1 MDRTERYNR
10 IVQLTRKRSR
20 NEPIKT
26 LSIPLRIAWEFG
38 YEYIDGLELTQE
50 ADGSNRLYYSDS
62 QWYYYENND
71 TNEIPIQI
79 DPNIIEQSTPGRQ
92 LMYNTIEFN
101 VPEFMHWLYNR
112 IPEYAAMILSNAC
125 TDIIIDDT
133 IMFLADDIQ
142 MIGKMYGL
150 SEISTDQGDIK
161 KLISEYDDK
170 KIINDFTAIYK
181 VFEMPDTALGYRG
194 LLGRHIQLARVASNS
209 YNVAVP
215 LIYNKKIEIEPWN
228 GDLIEIVIGY
238 TAKPISITFSST
250 TSPSEFHNILELP
263 DTEYIEW
270 QNTDTII
277 VSNQRWYKYIL
288 NIFRPTR
295 EQAIYYPDL
304 QFVLETPR
312 LDDFPELIRIDKN
325 AIDCVENRDQY
336 TKWIS
341 KQTTIQQTWLNQLY
355 SQARICRTKL
365 ALYSDSNGDSHVVY
379 GLECYNKEELYRYV
393 LNGMAFL
400 EQEQILGEILKQ
412 HNKDILSM
420 YGTELNYTN
429 ESWWLNHTDGRLKWF
444 DTINGD
450 LFGAN
455 TGLKSALENIYN
467 QHSGQY
473 YNGVTAEMKK
483 SNERNQKWLGLGNQI
498 LLYLQNISKW
508 QPYITDIRIY
518 AKNINLYDYTYTI
531 NRDPGSLVM
540 SAFDYTK
547 ITTTE
552 LESIKIAEYKK
563 YELN

>member
-10 IVQLTRKRSR
+10 IAQLTRKRSR

-71 TNEIPIQI
+71 TNGIPIQI
-79 DPNIIEQSTPGRQ
+79 DPNIIEQSTPGRE

-112 IPEYAAMILSNAC
+112 IPEYAAVILSNAC
-125 TDIIIDDT
+125 TDMIIDDT

-161 KLISEYDDK
+161 KLISEYDGQ
-170 KIINDFTAIYK
+170 KIVNDFTAIYK

-194 LLGRHIQLARVASNS
+194 LLSRHTRLARVASNS

-228 GDLIEIVIGY
+228 GDIIEIIVGY
-238 TAKPISITFSST
+238 TAKPISVMFSST

-270 QNTDTII
+270 QNADTIM
-277 VSNQRWYKYIL
+277 VNNQRWYKYIL
-288 NIFRPTR
+288 NIFRPTH

-304 QFVLETPR
+304 QFVLETPQ
-312 LDDFPELIRIDKN
+312 LDDFPELIRIDEN
-325 AIDCVENRDQY
+325 AVDCVENRDQY

-341 KQTTIQQTWLNQLY
+341 RQTTIQQTWLNL
-355 SQARICRTKL
+355 
-365 ALYSDSNGDSHVVY
+365 
-379 GLECYNKEELYRYV
+379 
-393 LNGMAFL
+393 
-400 EQEQILGEILKQ
+400 
-412 HNKDILSM
+412 
-420 YGTELNYTN
+420 
-429 ESWWLNHTDGRLKWF
+429 
-444 DTINGD
+444 D
-450 LFGAN
+450 LFIVN
-455 TGLKSALENIYN
+455 
-467 QHSGQY
+467 
-473 YNGVTAEMKK
+473 
-483 SNERNQKWLGLGNQI
+483 
-498 LLYLQNISKW
+498 
-508 QPYITDIRIY
+508 
-518 AKNINLYDYTYTI
+518 
-531 NRDPGSLVM
+531 
-540 SAFDYTK
+540 
-547 ITTTE
+547 
-552 LESIKIAEYKK
+552 
-563 YELN
+563 